1 MKKFIFSAKGR
12 VLLSILV
19 FMIVCCPVLLLSY
32 SAGEQAEPET
42 DLRYQT
48 DMYYEYLSNMKYEVV
63 SSDNYIVSDKYISRI
78 KPNTTIKDFVSGL
91 STSNVKITL
100 DDIEVTDGIVKTGMV
115 LNFNDQTYTLIVIG
129 DVNKDGLLNYIDTSM
144 IINNS
149 KIIELDEVSK
159 IASDINND
167 NLINKEDV
175 TSSINYIF
183 EGKLDKDE
191 ISKVSKPSLEIVNGT
206 KDKYDWY
213 QDRITIKLNSNGA
226 YTSSYKIIGVNE
238 EYVSNVS
245 DGTEIELRGGAYK
258 VIAWNS
264 NEQGIRSDVVTTT
277 VKIDEVHKFR
287 TSFNSGNLYLR
298 EYMGEVNEDLDLVIP
313 AYYYGY
319 PVYGVG
325 HEDAIV
331 DYDLEV
337 MVLTNIVGRSLD
349 LEGDMYSSTTII
361 NSLSIENGI
370 EEIGVGAFS
379 GFITIEGDF
388 IVPDSVK
395 YIEGAAFAFSCPGY
409 SAEPTMVKGRFI
421 LGNSVERIGTVA
433 FGAATGRG
441 DFIIP
446 DSVEEVE
453 FGALASIYINGDVYI
468 GKSVSVLP
476 DSLFDS
482 SSFKNIYFVED
493 GSLTTIEQYA
503 FYHTDILEGNLII
516 PDSVSKID
524 ANAFYSLELAGNL
537 VVGKG
542 VKTIERTTF
551 ERIDVEGDV
560 ILSNVETIE
569 EMAFENAF
577 VGGNINL
584 GNKLK
589 YVGTGAFY
597 NTVMEQGDFVIPGSL
612 ESIGSYAFQHFFA
625 SNSRLVLSEGLV
637 NIQPSA
643 FQKCIFNG
651 DLVIPN
657 SVVVIGDRAFEG
669 ASINGKLVLGNSV
682 SSIGKNAFNHGLF
695 SGDLV
700 IPGSIKSI
708 GEYAF
713 NDNLFNGELKYDGI
727 LSNVGAYAF
736 ANNISLH
743 GTIEVDST
751 VDSTAIVGT
760 NVIMNFN

>member
-32 SAGEQAEPET
+32 SAGEQEEPET

-78 KPNTTIKDFVSGL
+78 KPNTTIEDFVSGL
-91 STSNVKITL
+91 SNSNVKITL

-149 KIIELDEVSK
+149 KITELDEVSK

-264 NEQGIRSDVVTTT
+264 NEQGVRSDIVTTT

-287 TSFNSGNLYLR
+287 TSFDSGNLYLR

-319 PVYGVG
+319 PVYSVG
-325 HEDAIV
+325 SEFAEDDDSYSLNRKKLLITNQRLSLV
-331 DYDLEV
+331 YINILGDNLYDADLDSF
-337 MVLTNIVGRSLD
+337 TNFS
-349 LEGDMYSSTTII
+349 II
-361 NSLSIENGI
+361 NSLTI
-370 EEIGVGAFS
+370 EEGIKEIGGS
-379 GFITIEGDF
+379 
-388 IVPDSVK
+388 
-395 YIEGAAFAFSCPGY
+395 AFA
-409 SAEPTMVKGRFI
+409 TMKVK
-421 LGNSVERIGTVA
+421 T
-433 FGAATGRG
+433 
-441 DFIIP
+441 
-446 DSVEEVE
+446 
-453 FGALASIYINGDVYI
+453 
-468 GKSVSVLP
+468 
-476 DSLFDS
+476 
-482 SSFKNIYFVED
+482 
-493 GSLTTIEQYA
+493 
-503 FYHTDILEGNLII
+503 GNLII
-516 PDSVSKID
+516 PDSVESVGTTSFAWHVNLNENTYVHIGSGVKYIGLAAFGITKTAQD
-524 ANAFYSLELAGNL
+524 LIIPENVEYIGDEAFASMDIRANVIFETTKLSEVSPHLFGGSVISGNLILSSSITEVGNDAFYGLIVNGNIEF
-537 VVGKG
+537 GNSNFK
-542 VKTIERTTF
+542 VKPYAFDNVIVF
-551 ERIDVEGDV
+551 GD
-560 ILSNVETIE
+560 IKLGNVETIE
-569 EMAFENAF
+569 EHAFQYAS
-577 VGGNINL
+577 VRGNIDL
-584 GNKLK
+584 GNNLK
-589 YVGTGAFY
+589 YLGTGAFY
-597 NTVMEQGDFVIPGSL
+597 GVTMEKGNIVIPGSL
-612 ESIGSYAFQHFFA
+612 ESIGSYAFQNFMA
-625 SNSRLVLSEGLV
+625 PNSNLVLNEGLV

-643 FQKCIFNG
+643 FQGSIFAG

-657 SVVVIGDRAFEG
+657 SVVVIQSSAFSK
-669 ASINGKLVLGNSV
+669 AKFNGTLTLGNSV
-682 SSIGKNAFNHGLF
+682 VTIGDMAFYSNGFTGGLE
-695 SGDLV
+695 
-700 IPGSIKSI
+700 IPTSVTAI
-708 GEYAF
+708 GNSAF
-713 NDNLFNGELKYDGI
+713 MYNQFNGELITNHTLTNIGV
-727 LSNVGAYAF
+727 NAF
-736 ANNISLH
+736 SYNPNLYGKVSVES
-743 GTIEVDST
+743 GTPNDAFYNTKVEVT
-751 VDSTAIVGT
+751 VV
-760 NVIMNFN
+760 